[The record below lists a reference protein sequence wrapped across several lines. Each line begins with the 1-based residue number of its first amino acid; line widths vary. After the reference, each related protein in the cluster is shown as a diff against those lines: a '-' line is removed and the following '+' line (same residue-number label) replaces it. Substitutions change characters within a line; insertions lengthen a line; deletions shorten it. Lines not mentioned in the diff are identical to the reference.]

1 MAAWHRHSRCIVNE
15 FYSRGQSGWYKING
29 AIKTFGHGAALIDRR
44 DDSFLQID
52 QFSADRAINLFV
64 CKYRVANFKFAHVIT
79 YTNRRTT
86 NNLFELNQR

>member
-15 FYSRGQSGWYKING
+15 FYSRGQSGWYKINA

-52 QFSADRAINLFV
+52 QFSADRLIYSFGS
-64 CKYRVANFKFAHVIT
+64 I
-79 YTNRRTT
+79 
-86 NNLFELNQR
+86 ELPTLSSLTLLPIYES